1 MGESTLM
8 RTKSFFINLILGL
21 LSGVL
26 YFVPLYADYVSV
38 FIRPDAFNAVYLLFI
53 LISCMIGLV
62 IQTWSGLLVS
72 LLSGLCCTL
81 LTTQLF
87 VELNDPLILSYYGR
101 VSPLIA
107 FLISCVGIW
116 ALAIVFYLLD
126 GYQYSKRHGLEASSN
141 EIDPQP

>member
-1 MGESTLM
+1 M
-8 RTKSFFINLILGL
+8 RSKSYLINLIQGL

-26 YFVPLYADYVSV
+26 YFVPMYADYVSA
-38 FIRPDAFNAVYLLFI
+38 FIRPDAFNAVYPLFI

-62 IQTWSGLLVS
+62 IQTWSGLFIS

-87 VELNDPLILSYYGR
+87 VELNDPMIVMYYGA
-101 VSPLIA
+101 VSPLVA

-116 ALAIVFYLLD
+116 ALAVLFYLLD
-126 GYQYSKRHGLEASSN
+126 GFQYSKRHNVE
-141 EIDPQP
+141 

>member
-1 MGESTLM
+1 M
-8 RTKSFFINLILGL
+8 RTKSFFINLIQGL
-21 LSGVL
+21 LSGIL
-26 YFVPLYADYVSV
+26 YFVPMYADYVSA
-38 FIRPDAFNAVYLLFI
+38 FIRPDALNAVYPLFI

-87 VELNDPLILSYYGR
+87 VELNDPMILAYYGSI
-101 VSPLIA
+101 SPLVA

-126 GYQYSKRHGLEASSN
+126 GYQGSKRHGLETSSN
-141 EIDPQP
+141 EVDPQP

>member
-1 MGESTLM
+1 M
-8 RTKSFFINLILGL
+8 RTKSFFINLTLGL

-38 FIRPDAFNAVYLLFI
+38 FIRPDAFNAALPLFL

-62 IQTWSGLLVS
+62 IQTWSGLFVS

-81 LTTQLF
+81 LTIQLF
-87 VELNDPLILSYYGR
+87 VELNDPLILSYYGS
-101 VSPLIA
+101 VSPISA